1 MRSYRMGRTFCEAGV
16 SVRFEVVDRWLLL
29 YCGRAKQMVKICDDI
44 QNGIYSGD
52 EHVLGGV

>member
-1 MRSYRMGRTFCEAGV
+1 MRSYRMGRTSCEAGV
-16 SVRFEVVDRWLLL
+16 SVRFRVVDRWLL
-29 YCGRAKQMVKICDDI
+29 YCGRGKQMVKICDDI